1 MVALTFW
8 CTHWLM
14 DRRYGLILANILE
27 WRERIRNFFILSYF
41 LSFNQFMLFP
51 RTSWVWEFLLCGKL
65 SKSVQMHKCSRWYV
79 AHVKICMSRSPFFHI
94 WTFSKLGSG
103 FWSFF
108 VVPGDKAPSW
118 NITEGV
124 LGSNFSIH
132 LLLCITS
139 EVLCPNP
146 EPW

>member
-1 MVALTFW
+1 
-8 CTHWLM
+8 
-14 DRRYGLILANILE
+14 
-27 WRERIRNFFILSYF
+27 
-41 LSFNQFMLFP
+41 
-51 RTSWVWEFLLCGKL
+51 
-65 SKSVQMHKCSRWYV
+65 
-79 AHVKICMSRSPFFHI
+79 
-94 WTFSKLGSG
+94 
-103 FWSFF
+103 
-108 VVPGDKAPSW
+108 VPGDKAPSW